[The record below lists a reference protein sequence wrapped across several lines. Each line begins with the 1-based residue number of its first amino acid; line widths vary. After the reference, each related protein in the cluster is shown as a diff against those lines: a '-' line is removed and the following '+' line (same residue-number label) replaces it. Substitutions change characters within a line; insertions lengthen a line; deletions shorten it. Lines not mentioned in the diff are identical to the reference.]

1 LGRLS
6 RVARASIS
14 AAITIVGVL
23 FIYGYLKPIGL
34 DPKALLGFDI
44 NSLTQSYGDTLGPFA
59 ALAPGGATG
68 FILYEVLSRVGHSV
82 SRVADAA
89 TMPDAEDMMSRMN
102 IPGMMG
108 MTGGMG
114 RMGAMGMMG
123 AQATIPANL
132 PADITRSQ
140 YIILRYYRQGMKS
153 SGDIGKAL
161 SMDSEAI
168 DSETS
173 SLTASG
179 YLTKDRKLTTKAL
192 EVLGA

>member
-1 LGRLS
+1 MGRLS

-14 AAITIVGVL
+14 AVVTIVGVL

-34 DPKALLGFDI
+34 DPKAILGFDI
-44 NSLTQSYGDTLGPFA
+44 NSLTQSYGGLGPYA

-68 FILYEVLSRVGHSV
+68 FILYEVLSRVGRSASSV
-82 SRVADAA
+82 MSAA
-89 TMPDAEDMMSRMN
+89 TMPDPGEMMSRMN
-102 IPGMMG
+102 IPNMMGMMG
-108 MTGGMG
+108 G
-114 RMGAMGMMG
+114 MGMMG
-123 AQATIPANL
+123 AQAGVPANL

-140 YIILRYYRQGMKS
+140 FIVLRYYRQGMKNS
-153 SGDIGKAL
+153 NDIGKAL
-161 SMDSEAI
+161 SMDNGAV

-173 SLTASG
+173 SLTTNG